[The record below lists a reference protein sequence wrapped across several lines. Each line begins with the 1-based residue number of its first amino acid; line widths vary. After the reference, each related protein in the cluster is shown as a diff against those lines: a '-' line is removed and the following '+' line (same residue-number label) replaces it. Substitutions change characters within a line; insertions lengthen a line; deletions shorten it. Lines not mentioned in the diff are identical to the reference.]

1 MVIKGA
7 NALKKW
13 IIRKLPLILLLS
25 LLVNAAYTTNLYKQF
40 YKQSRV
46 YSTTYD
52 DVHGFLVHAATTFSA
67 ISPDQIDAERKD
79 GESAYNS
86 SLGVLSMGSGYMRA
100 MWHLAEATRL
110 YPSAVPR
117 LQGEIF
123 NILRGYIIHM
133 PDEFEYYT
141 ARLNSLVKAGE
152 EARRPDRSYDLEKL
166 WREHWER
173 LLDLGLRY

>member
-1 MVIKGA
+1 M
-7 NALKKW
+7 KKW

-25 LLVNAAYTTNLYKQF
+25 LLVNAAYTTNLYKQLH
-40 YKQSRV
+40 KQSRV
-46 YSTTYD
+46 YSTTYNQ
-52 DVHGFLVHAATTFSA
+52 VQLSLVHAATTFSS
-67 ISPDQIDAERKD
+67 ISPNQIDAERKD

-100 MWHLAEATRL
+100 MWHLAETTRL
-110 YPSAVPR
+110 YPPAVPR

-141 ARLNSLVKAGE
+141 ARLNSLVQAGKD
-152 EARRPDRSYDLEKL
+152 ALKPDGSYDLEKL

-173 LLDLGLRY
+173 LLELGLRY